1 MSLGGP
7 LQNEVGLSVCMGSIL
22 FLTSKVIWSYVLPP
36 ASLRLGKK
44 LQQEEGCLQEALGL
58 VFI

>member
-1 MSLGGP
+1 
-7 LQNEVGLSVCMGSIL
+7 MGSIL
-22 FLTSKVIWSYVLPP
+22 FLISKMIWSYVLPP
-36 ASLRLGKK
+36 ASLRLGKA

>member
-1 MSLGGP
+1 
-7 LQNEVGLSVCMGSIL
+7 MGSIL
-22 FLTSKVIWSYVLPP
+22 FLTSKVIWSYVLPA